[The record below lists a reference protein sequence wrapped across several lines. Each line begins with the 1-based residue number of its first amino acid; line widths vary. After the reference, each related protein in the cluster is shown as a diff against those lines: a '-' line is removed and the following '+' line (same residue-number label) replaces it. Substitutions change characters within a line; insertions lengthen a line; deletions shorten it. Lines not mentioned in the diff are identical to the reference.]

1 MQSVKAAVKAAGQAI
16 KRGVLSLL
24 TPVPP
29 ALCHGQTWAMRSHRT
44 YWSFKR
50 STVTE
55 LPGKV

>member
-1 MQSVKAAVKAAGQAI
+1 MQSVNAAGLEF
-16 KRGVLSLL
+16 KRGALSLL
-24 TPVPP
+24 TPVPS